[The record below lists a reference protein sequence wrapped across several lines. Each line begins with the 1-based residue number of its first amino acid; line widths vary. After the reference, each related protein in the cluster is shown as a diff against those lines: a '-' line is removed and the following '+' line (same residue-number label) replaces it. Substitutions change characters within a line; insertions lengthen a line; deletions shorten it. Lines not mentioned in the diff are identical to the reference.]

1 MNFHDISTY
10 LPYIFFLAW
19 IITLIKQLR
28 KKRTCMLR
36 QKEYINIVFSVL
48 WGGPNKKK
56 HLVWT
61 CFFRDL
67 SLFRFFCYTHF
78 FFFATHFVSATHFFS
93 ATHTFFFYYTLFFAT
108 HTSIT
113 LFLFSSESEVR
124 TKKQNH
130 HFIFIFFYLRR
141 IFNKMHL

>member
-78 FFFATHFVSATHFFS
+78 FFFATHFVSATH
-93 ATHTFFFYYTLFFAT
+93 
-108 HTSIT
+108 TSIT

-130 HFIFIFFYLRR
+130 HFFFFIIYLRR